1 VEYSTGGTG
10 RFTLKTTW
18 GRSLST
24 VAFACIKQFAKNTTL
39 TNKRKNRYEQNQNLF
54 QEPFPQGQALYVL
67 PTENRIGPQAS
78 W

>member
-1 VEYSTGGTG
+1 
-10 RFTLKTTW
+10 
-18 GRSLST
+18 

-39 TNKRKNRYEQNQNLF
+39 TNKRKNRYEQNQSLF
-54 QEPFPQGQALYVL
+54 QEPFPQGKALYVL